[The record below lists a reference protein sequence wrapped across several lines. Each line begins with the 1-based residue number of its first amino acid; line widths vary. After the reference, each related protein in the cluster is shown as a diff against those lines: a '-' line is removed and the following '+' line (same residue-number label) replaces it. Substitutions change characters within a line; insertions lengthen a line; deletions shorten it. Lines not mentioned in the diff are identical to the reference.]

1 MGVNADTITVLIVD
15 DIAETRENI
24 RRLLQFEKGV
34 EIVGSVGSGRE
45 AVALAERV
53 KPDVVIM
60 DINMPD
66 MDGITATEQVRE
78 KVPYAQVVIL
88 TVQDDPNYMRRAM
101 LAGARDFLAKPP
113 TIDELTAA
121 VRRAGQFAHQERE
134 RLGSMGQ
141 AVASG
146 GGTAAA
152 AGGMLGTGKVI
163 TFFSGKGGLGKTTLA
178 VNLGMALQS
187 PDTPVVVVDGNLQF
201 GDVVLLLNEHSQHN
215 ILDLAPRADALDAEV
230 VESVLITYRDTALKV
245 LAAPTQFEDAN
256 QITGEQFGKLVSF
269 LKSMFEYVIV
279 DTSSALDEITLAAL
293 DASDLV
299 VALVAQDIPSI
310 KDARVF
316 LNWLRAAGVPDE
328 RIFLVMNRYDKRIG
342 ITPERVGESF
352 RHPVALA
359 IPDDFRHVLPAI
371 NKGKPVLEV
380 SRSAPV
386 ARGIVKMAELVRR
399 RLTELET
406 AEMSA

>member
-1 MGVNADTITVLIVD
+1 MDANPDMISVLIVD

-66 MDGITATEQVRE
+66 MDGITATELVRE

-121 VRRAGQFAHQERE
+121 VRRAGQFAHQEKE
-134 RLGSMGQ
+134 RLGSMRPAAGP
-141 AVASG
+141 AG
-146 GGTAAA
+146 GGSM
-152 AGGMLGTGKVI
+152 GGGSMLATGKVI

-178 VNLGMALQS
+178 VNLAMALQS
-187 PDTPVVVVDGNLQF
+187 PDTPVVIVDGNLQF
-201 GDVVLLLNEHSQHN
+201 GDVVLLLNEHGRHN

-230 VESVLITYRDTALKV
+230 VESVLIPYQDTALKV
-245 LAAPTQFEDAN
+245 LAAPTTFEEAS
-256 QITGEQFGKLVSF
+256 QVSGEQFGRLIAF
-269 LKSMFEYVIV
+269 LKTMFEYVIV
-279 DTSSALDEITLAAL
+279 DTSSALDDITLAAL

-316 LNWLRAAGVPDE
+316 LNWLRGAGVPDE
-328 RIFLVMNRYDKRIG
+328 HIFLVMNRYDKRIG

-359 IPDDFRHVLPAI
+359 IPDDFRHILPAI
-371 NKGKPVLEV
+371 NKGTPVLRL
-380 SRSAPV
+380 SRSAPI
-386 ARGIVKMAELVRR
+386 ARSIVKMAELVRR

-406 AEMSA
+406 AELSD